1 MTCFFDGLI
10 PLEGKAASV
19 CSEPPASQICHS
31 LVSLQPIQ
39 LFSSSFYPSSASL
52 HLLLSLMIS
61 LSCFAKVLQIPS
73 QYSDMTNNE
82 LAINTHEWHRKQNP
96 I

>member
-1 MTCFFDGLI
+1 
-10 PLEGKAASV
+10 
-19 CSEPPASQICHS
+19 
-31 LVSLQPIQ
+31 
-39 LFSSSFYPSSASL
+39 
-52 HLLLSLMIS
+52 
-61 LSCFAKVLQIPS
+61 VLQIPS